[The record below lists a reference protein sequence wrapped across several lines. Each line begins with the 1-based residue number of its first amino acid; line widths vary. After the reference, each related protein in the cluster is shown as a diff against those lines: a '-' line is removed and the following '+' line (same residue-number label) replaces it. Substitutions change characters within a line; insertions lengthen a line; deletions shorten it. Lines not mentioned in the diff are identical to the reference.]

1 MNTAMRLIINTILF
15 VCLQFAALGQSDTS
29 SQNNQPGVSLDPPGP
44 DDVDRQFDDSVLR
57 DDSSSDQ
64 NEDSGVGQNSGS
76 PLSNELSL
84 GEADTISV
92 DFPNEEIRTVLR
104 NVSDLYMLN
113 IVIPE
118 DLQGTT
124 SIKLRDVSWR
134 QIFNVVLNPI
144 GFTYIEEGNIIQ
156 IVSKDTLN
164 FEPPV
169 TEIFML
175 NYAEA
180 SQVSGTI
187 SSMVDAEKGG
197 RVQVDARTNGLIVT
211 ERQSKMASIRQVI
224 DRLDKPTLQVMIETR
239 FVEVTNQDVSKIGM
253 KWNSLEELDVSASGL
268 GRTYSDI
275 DGRNGSR
282 NNGTENNNET
292 NFGTVDLAIGDTSI
306 SGDPGIRSGQ
316 FVNNLT
322 GQTLLDA
329 TTNSDTFV
337 AQSAVRNLNS
347 LVHTGDLTKVTS
359 AVFNSSQIG
368 FIFSA
373 LKEQGNSRLVSHPT
387 IVTLNN
393 QEAEISIGEQF
404 PIPNYQ
410 YNEER
415 GTFEVSGFD
424 YKDIGVILKVKPSVN
439 NKGLITLKV
448 VPEVSSRT
456 GEREF
461 GGASGAS
468 IPIISTRRTQT
479 QIALQDGST
488 MGLGG
493 LMQATEVEESTKVP
507 FLHKIPGIGAA
518 FRHKDKDASKMN
530 LLIFITAKILPSED
544 ADFEDVFSQ
553 GRMTEVGIDMDEIR
567 NQ

>member
-1 MNTAMRLIINTILF
+1 MNTAMRLAIAMILSGSLHLTAF
-15 VCLQFAALGQSDTS
+15 
-29 SQNNQPGVSLDPPGP
+29 SQNNVDLDPPSQN
-44 DDVDRQFDDSVLR
+44 DVGKQFDDSILN
-57 DDSSSDQ
+57 DESSNQ
-64 NEDSGVGQNSGS
+64 AGS
-76 PLSNELSL
+76 AGGGISTGAPLGNELAL

-104 NVSDLYMLN
+104 NVADLYMLN

-134 QIFNVVLNPI
+134 QIFKVVLDPI
-144 GFTYIEEGNIIQ
+144 GYSHVEEGNIIK
-156 IVSKDTLN
+156 IISNDTLN

-180 SQVSGTI
+180 NEIAGTVGN
-187 SSMVDAEKGG
+187 MVDAEKGG
-197 RVQVDARTNGLIVT
+197 QVQVDARTNGLIVT
-211 ERQSKMASIRQVI
+211 ERQSRMGSIRTVI

-239 FVEVTNQDVSKIGM
+239 FVEVTNQDVSKIGVR
-253 KWNSLEELDVSASGL
+253 WNSLENLEVTADGL
-268 GRTYSDI
+268 GRQYFDSRGRSQNT
-275 DGRNGSR
+275 DG
-282 NNGTENNNET
+282 GTESIRED
-292 NFGTVDLAIGDTSI
+292 NFGATNLEIGDAEIT
-306 SGDPGIRSGQ
+306 GDPGRYNGRLID
-316 FVNNLT
+316 NLT

-329 TTNSDTFV
+329 TSVSDSTV
-337 AQSAVRNLNS
+337 QQNAVRNLRS
-347 LVHTGDLTKVTS
+347 LVYTGDVNRVTN
-359 AVFNSSQIG
+359 AVFSSSQVG
-368 FIFSA
+368 FILSA
-373 LKEQGNSRLVSHPT
+373 LKRQGNSRLVSHPT
-387 IVTLNN
+387 VVTLNN
-393 QEAEISIGEQF
+393 QEAEISIGEQY

-439 NKGLITLKV
+439 NQGLITMKV

-479 QIALQDGST
+479 QIALQDGYT

-493 LMQATEVEESTKVP
+493 LLQASEVEDLSKVP
-507 FLHKIPGIGAA
+507 LLHKIPGIGGA
-518 FRHKDKDASKMN
+518 FRHKDKDGQKMN

-544 ADFEDVFSQ
+544 ADFEDVFTQ
-553 GRMTEVGIDMDEIR
+553 DRMSDVGLDLEELR

>member
-1 MNTAMRLIINTILF
+1 MILSGSF
-15 VCLQFAALGQSDTS
+15 QLAVFGQ
-29 SQNNQPGVSLDPPGP
+29 NGVDLDPPSP
-44 DDVDRQFDDSVLR
+44 NDVDRQFDDSILN
-57 DDSSSDQ
+57 DESSNQ
-64 NEDSGVGQNSGS
+64 AGS
-76 PLSNELSL
+76 AGGGISTGAPLGNDLAL

-104 NVSDLYMLN
+104 NVADLYMLN

-134 QIFNVVLNPI
+134 QIFKVVLDPI
-144 GFTYIEEGNIIQ
+144 GFSHVEEGNIIK
-156 IVSKDTLN
+156 ITSNETLN
-164 FEPPV
+164 FEPPI

-180 SQVSGTI
+180 GEISGTV
-187 SSMVDAEKGG
+187 SSMVDTEKGG
-197 RVQVDARTNGLIVT
+197 QVQIDARTNGLIVT
-211 ERQSKMASIRQVI
+211 ERQSRMGSIREVI
-224 DRLDKPTLQVMIETR
+224 NRLDKPTMQVMIETR
-239 FVEVTNQDVSKIGM
+239 FVEVTNQDVTKIGVR
-253 KWNSLEELDVSASGL
+253 WNSLENLEVSADGIS
-268 GRTYSDI
+268 RQYFDTR
-275 DGRNGSR
+275 GRNQSNDDGLESNR
-282 NNGTENNNET
+282 EA
-292 NFGTVDLAIGDTSI
+292 NFGTTDLAVGDSEI
-306 SGDPGIRSGQ
+306 SGDPGLYNGRFID
-316 FVNNLT
+316 NLT

-329 TTNSDTFV
+329 TSRSDSLV
-337 AQSAVRNLNS
+337 QQDAVRNLKS
-347 LVHTGDLTKVTS
+347 LVHTGSVSRATN
-359 AVFNSSQIG
+359 AVFSSSQIG
-368 FIFSA
+368 FILSA
-373 LKEQGNSRLVSHPT
+373 LKRQGNSRLVSHPT
-387 IVTLNN
+387 VVTLNN
-393 QEAEISIGEQF
+393 QEAEISIGEQY

-439 NKGLITLKV
+439 NQGLITMKV

-468 IPIISTRRTQT
+468 IPIISTRRTMT
-479 QIALQDGST
+479 QIALQDGYT

-493 LMQATEVEESTKVP
+493 LLQASEVENLSKVP
-507 FLHKIPGIGAA
+507 LLHKIPGIGGA
-518 FRHKDKDASKMN
+518 FRHKDKDGQKMN

-544 ADFEDVFSQ
+544 ADFEDVFTQERIS
-553 GRMTEVGIDMDEIR
+553 EVGLDLETLR

>member
-1 MNTAMRLIINTILF
+1 MNTAKRIAIAMILSGSF
-15 VCLQFAALGQSDTS
+15 QLAVFGQ
-29 SQNNQPGVSLDPPGP
+29 NGVDLDPPSP
-44 DDVDRQFDDSVLR
+44 NDVGRQFDDSILN
-57 DDSSSDQ
+57 DESSNQ
-64 NEDSGVGQNSGS
+64 AGS
-76 PLSNELSL
+76 AGGGISTGAPLGNDLAL

-104 NVSDLYMLN
+104 NVADLYMLN

-134 QIFNVVLNPI
+134 QIFKVVLDPI
-144 GFTYIEEGNIIQ
+144 GFSHVEEGNIIK
-156 IVSKDTLN
+156 ITSNETLN
-164 FEPPV
+164 FEPPI

-180 SQVSGTI
+180 GEISGTV
-187 SSMVDAEKGG
+187 SSMVDTEKGG
-197 RVQVDARTNGLIVT
+197 QVQIDARTNGLIVT
-211 ERQSKMASIRQVI
+211 ERQSRMGSIREVI
-224 DRLDKPTLQVMIETR
+224 NRLDKPTMQVMIETR
-239 FVEVTNQDVSKIGM
+239 FVEVTNQDVTKIGVR
-253 KWNSLEELDVSASGL
+253 WNSLENLEVSADGIS
-268 GRTYSDI
+268 RQYFDTR
-275 DGRNGSR
+275 GRNQSNDDGLESNR
-282 NNGTENNNET
+282 EA
-292 NFGTVDLAIGDTSI
+292 NFGTTDLAVGDSEI
-306 SGDPGIRSGQ
+306 SGDPGLYNGRFID
-316 FVNNLT
+316 NLT

-329 TTNSDTFV
+329 TSRSDSLV
-337 AQSAVRNLNS
+337 QQDAVRNLKS
-347 LVHTGDLTKVTS
+347 LVHTGSVSRATN
-359 AVFNSSQIG
+359 AVFSSSQIG
-368 FIFSA
+368 FILSA
-373 LKEQGNSRLVSHPT
+373 LKRQGNSRLVSHPT
-387 IVTLNN
+387 VVTLNN
-393 QEAEISIGEQF
+393 QEAEISIGEQY

-439 NKGLITLKV
+439 NQGLITMKV

-468 IPIISTRRTQT
+468 IPIISTRRTMT
-479 QIALQDGST
+479 QIALQDGYT

-493 LMQATEVEESTKVP
+493 LLQASEVENLSKVP
-507 FLHKIPGIGAA
+507 LLHKIPGIGGA
-518 FRHKDKDASKMN
+518 FRHKDKDGQKMN

-544 ADFEDVFSQ
+544 ADFEDVFTQERIS
-553 GRMTEVGIDMDEIR
+553 EVGLDLETLR

>member
-1 MNTAMRLIINTILF
+1 MNTAKRIAIAMILSGSF
-15 VCLQFAALGQSDTS
+15 QLAVFGQ
-29 SQNNQPGVSLDPPGP
+29 NGVDLDPPSP
-44 DDVDRQFDDSVLR
+44 NDVGRQFDDSILN
-57 DDSSSDQ
+57 DESSNQ
-64 NEDSGVGQNSGS
+64 AGS
-76 PLSNELSL
+76 AGGGISTGAPLGNDLAL

-104 NVSDLYMLN
+104 NVADLYMLN

-134 QIFNVVLNPI
+134 QIFKVVLDPI
-144 GFTYIEEGNIIQ
+144 GFSHVEEGNIIK
-156 IVSKDTLN
+156 ITSNETLN
-164 FEPPV
+164 FEPPI

-180 SQVSGTI
+180 GEISGTI
-187 SSMVDAEKGG
+187 SSMVDTEKGG
-197 RVQVDARTNGLIVT
+197 QVQIDARTNGLIVT
-211 ERQSKMASIRQVI
+211 ERQSRMGSIREVI
-224 DRLDKPTLQVMIETR
+224 NRLDKPTMQVMIETR
-239 FVEVTNQDVSKIGM
+239 FVEVTNQDVTKIGVR
-253 KWNSLEELDVSASGL
+253 WNSLENLEVSADGIS
-268 GRTYSDI
+268 RQYFDTR
-275 DGRNGSR
+275 GRNQSNDDGLESNR
-282 NNGTENNNET
+282 EA
-292 NFGTVDLAIGDTSI
+292 NFGTTDLAVGDSEI
-306 SGDPGIRSGQ
+306 SGDPGLYNGRFID
-316 FVNNLT
+316 NLT

-329 TTNSDTFV
+329 TSRSDSLV
-337 AQSAVRNLNS
+337 QQDAVRNLKS
-347 LVHTGDLTKVTS
+347 LVHTGSVSRATN
-359 AVFNSSQIG
+359 AVFSSSQIG
-368 FIFSA
+368 FILSA
-373 LKEQGNSRLVSHPT
+373 LKRQGNSRLVSHPT
-387 IVTLNN
+387 VVTLNN
-393 QEAEISIGEQF
+393 QEAEISIGEQY

-439 NKGLITLKV
+439 NQGLITMKV

-468 IPIISTRRTQT
+468 IPIISTRRTMT
-479 QIALQDGST
+479 QIALQDGYT

-493 LMQATEVEESTKVP
+493 LLQASEVENLSKVP
-507 FLHKIPGIGAA
+507 LLHKIPGIGGA
-518 FRHKDKDASKMN
+518 FRHKDKDGQKMN

-544 ADFEDVFSQ
+544 ADFEDVFTQERIS
-553 GRMTEVGIDMDEIR
+553 EVGLDLETLR